1 MTVKTP
7 EESER
12 GTVKV
17 FISWSGTRSHAVAQA
32 LAVWT
37 RKVIQSVDP
46 WVSSDLERGV
56 KWMAEIGKGL
66 DSHSIG
72 IVCVT
77 PGNVRAPWLN
87 FEAGALSKHLGDE
100 GRVIPYLLDF
110 HSPSDLKEPLAQF
123 NASLA
128 DEAGTW
134 QLVKTL
140 NSHAEYAQTEEALR
154 ETFEVWWPKLRDQL
168 QRIKDSNTSQPPARR
183 SVDDKVDELL
193 ELTRQ
198 FVRGQNDSSLD
209 EPTRAGPGP
218 VPGLQE
224 SVRLWTCATS
234 GCQEK
239 ARSDFRPNCPIH
251 GNPMVSWPHFVDER
265 SSTAGE

>member
-1 MTVKTP
+1 
-7 EESER
+7 
-12 GTVKV
+12 VKV

-37 RKVIQSVDP
+37 KKVIQSVDP

-110 HSPSDLKEPLAQF
+110 HSPSDLKAPLAQF
-123 NASLA
+123 NACLA

-140 NSHAEYAQTEEALR
+140 NSHAEYAQTEETLL
-154 ETFEVWWPKLRDQL
+154 ETFGVWWPKLGQEL
-168 QRIKDSNTSQPPARR
+168 QGITDSVTSQPPSRR

-193 ELTRQ
+193 ELTRHIDRLQ
-198 FVRGQNDSSLD
+198 YESSLD
-209 EPTRAGPGP
+209 EPIPSGLGRPLSEASAIGWLWACTDPACELMVRSGGP
-218 VPGLQE
+218 
-224 SVRLWTCATS
+224 T
-234 GCQEK
+234 
-239 ARSDFRPNCPIH
+239 NCPIH
-251 GNPMVSWPHFVDER
+251 GTPMVLLGV
-265 SSTAGE
+265 